1 MGVSAGDSTL
11 GVVFAAAQRSRPV
24 VPRHGGETDEYMIFG
39 RIGATELFIWA
50 LGECNWG
57 SSQMFSSR
65 WVMSQFASF
74 LRSVIYFFGHDS
86 EIIQEW
92 ICDVSASTLLQA
104 IVPRV
109 LSREIT

>member
-24 VPRHGGETDEYMIFG
+24 VPRRGGI
-39 RIGATELFIWA
+39 I
-50 LGECNWG
+50 
-57 SSQMFSSR
+57 S
-65 WVMSQFASF
+65 
-74 LRSVIYFFGHDS
+74 FFGHDS

-92 ICDVSASTLLQA
+92 ICDVSAFTLLQA

-109 LSREIT
+109 FVTGDYVFVNSWGSLLDWECGSLRCIDIGATVGVVVSFWHC